1 MPAVQLFAI
10 DNLPRLKRI
19 ILLSPP
25 QAQENAPRRPASA
38 RRRGAS
44 MEQMT
49 AKIRAV
55 GLDSFLKSAY
65 LPHEEHV
72 GAGAAAHVEQLVA
85 QQEVWQQ
92 RRWRWQQAE
101 ETLGN
106 EAARAAKANTAI
118 LTSFMTNPPL
128 TIGTTKPS
136 PRHGRVLADP
146 AFSQWEREAKDQN
159 TAACGS

>member
-1 MPAVQLFAI
+1 
-10 DNLPRLKRI
+10 
-19 ILLSPP
+19 
-25 QAQENAPRRPASA
+25 
-38 RRRGAS
+38 

-55 GLDSFLKSAY
+55 HLDSFLKTAY

-72 GAGAAAHVEQLVA
+72 GAAAAHVEQLVA
-85 QQEVWQQ
+85 QQELWPQ
-92 RRWRWQQAE
+92 RRWWRWQQAD

-128 TIGTTKPS
+128 T
-136 PRHGRVLADP
+136 
-146 AFSQWEREAKDQN
+146 
-159 TAACGS
+159 

>member
-1 MPAVQLFAI
+1 
-10 DNLPRLKRI
+10 
-19 ILLSPP
+19 
-25 QAQENAPRRPASA
+25 
-38 RRRGAS
+38 

-55 GLDSFLKSAY
+55 CLDSFLKNLY
-65 LPHEEHV
+65 LPHEEQV
-72 GAGAAAHVEQLVA
+72 GAAAGAAAHDEQLVE

-106 EAARAAKANTAI
+106 EAATTAKANTAI

-128 TIGTTKPS
+128 T
-136 PRHGRVLADP
+136 
-146 AFSQWEREAKDQN
+146 
-159 TAACGS
+159 